1 MMSPPSS
8 SMRVDDSPASAAVT
22 LEELVRPLLEMLGV
36 VLGQESTYLTVIDE
50 HAGLQHILLA
60 RNVAAMTIPEGLY
73 VPWKDTLCKR
83 ALEQGVTSVHNVPD
97 CWGDS
102 DAARQLGIVTYVS
115 APVTVEDGHLF
126 GTLCAASTSSRPISE
141 EGEQALLL
149 CARMIGKHIDRER
162 AQRRTAVQA
171 AARVESLQGRVLKHQ
186 RRLNAVLDNATVAVF
201 LIDEQQHCIYMNP
214 AAERLTGYTLEET
227 SGRPLHDVVHHT
239 RPDGTP
245 YPLADCPIDRAFPEN
260 NQEQGEETFVHKDG
274 TFYPVA
280 FTASPIRDE
289 VARIV
294 GTVVEVQDIRQQKA
308 VLDAL
313 SDAIRAKDQFLAM
326 LGHELRNPLS
336 PIVTSLELLRM
347 RGVEH
352 RELDIINRQVDNLTR
367 LVDDLLDI
375 SRITR
380 GLLEIHRKPVELCD
394 VVARGIETARPVLE
408 RCRSILQVDVPQQGL
423 KIEAD
428 EARLSQ
434 VISNLLNNAAR
445 FSRPGTVIQV
455 RGWRDGTRALLA
467 VKDEGR
473 GVPQALQARIFEPF
487 VQATQGKDRAMG
499 GLGLGLAIANSLVQL
514 HDGRMSMR
522 SAGEDLG
529 SEFTIE
535 LPACDDMPSATTT
548 GTEAPRRRTVR
559 PRRILVVD
567 DNRDAAET
575 LSLVLSNMGHEV
587 LALFDAASALQQA
600 TRFAP
605 DVAVLDIGLP
615 VVDGYELA
623 VRFRELFG
631 ADACPR
637 LIALTGYGQ
646 QSDRER
652 SRAAGF
658 SDHLLKPVDVD
669 RLLEVID
676 ASA

>member
-567 DNRDAAET
+567 DNHDAAET